1 MRKLRVS
8 IYKELLI
15 LLNDKVGLSM
25 MFFLPILLVIVIT
38 SIQNSALKLVN
49 ENSIELLITNKDKD
63 SLSLELIDELKK
75 KWNVSNNNSKSTFK
89 KRSVK

>member
-75 KWNVSNNNSKSTFK
+75 KLLFHK
-89 KRSVK
+89 KN